1 MSPSDRPTQPLQPD
15 VLVLGGGPAG
25 STAAAFLARAGRR
38 VLLVEKERFPRFHVG
53 ESLLP
58 YNRPLFDALGVWP
71 ELQAAGFPRKTGA
84 QFHLANGTKARRF
97 VFRHGRFTRQ
107 PEIIQVE
114 RARFDELLLR
124 HAARLGVEVREG
136 WAAGVVA
143 VHPDRVEVQATD
155 PAGRAHRLVAA
166 QVVDATGRANLTGNQ
181 AGLRVIHPRHRKL
194 AVFGHFEGV
203 FRDVGEAGGDT
214 VIVRDAD
221 RWFWLIPI
229 SDTRTSV
236 GLVLDRETFTAEGGE
251 AAGVFESSVRRSV
264 VMQARLHGA
273 HRPGPL
279 QVTSDFSYF
288 NRRLTG
294 PRLARVGDAAGFMDP
309 IFSAGVYLA
318 MWSGQL
324 AAGALNAAL
333 TADNDGRG
341 PLAAYEK
348 RMARAM
354 RVYWR
359 LVEHYYTTPFMEL
372 FLEPRHRLG
381 LPAAVLAVLAGD
393 LEPAWPVRWRLEL
406 FYLLVHLQRS
416 RPLVPRLDFRPAP
429 AHAHPPT
436 PAFP

>member
-1 MSPSDRPTQPLQPD
+1 MNPAPPPPASTPAE

-38 VLLVEKERFPRFHVG
+38 VILLEKERFPRFHVG

-58 YNRPLFDALGVWP
+58 CNRPLFDALGIWP
-71 ELQAAGFPRKTGA
+71 ALQAAGFPRKTGA

-107 PEIIQVE
+107 SEIIQVE

-124 HAARLGVEVREG
+124 HAARLGVEVHEG
-136 WAAGVVA
+136 WAAGAVA
-143 VHPDRVEVQATD
+143 VHPDHVEVRATD
-155 PAGRAHRLVAA
+155 PAGRVHRLVAA
-166 QVVDATGRANLTGNQ
+166 HLVDATGRANLTGNQ

-203 FRDVGEAGGDT
+203 FRDPGEAGGDT

-236 GLVLDRETFTAEGGE
+236 GLVPDPEAFAAEGGE
-251 AAGVFESSVRRSV
+251 AAAAFGASVRRSV
-264 VMQARLHGA
+264 VMGARLQGA
-273 HRPGPL
+273 HLVGAL

-288 NRRLTG
+288 NRRLAG

-318 MWSGQL
+318 MWSGRL
-324 AAGALNAAL
+324 AAEALNAAL
-333 TADNDGRG
+333 AAGDDGRRL
-341 PLAAYEK
+341 LAAYEK

-359 LVEHYYTTPFMEL
+359 LVEQYYTTPFMEL

-381 LPAAVLAVLAGD
+381 LPAAVLAILAGD
-393 LEPAWPVRWRLEL
+393 LEPARPVRWRLEL
-406 FYLLVHLQRS
+406 FYLLVRLQRY

-436 PAFP
+436 PAFS

>member
-1 MSPSDRPTQPLQPD
+1 MNLAAPSSANAPPE
-15 VLVLGGGPAG
+15 VLVIGGGPAG
-25 STAAAFLARAGRR
+25 STAAACLARAGRR
-38 VLLVEKERFPRFHVG
+38 VILLERERFPRFHIG

-71 ELQAAGFPRKTGA
+71 ALQAAGFPRKTGA

-97 VFRHGRFTRQ
+97 VFRDGRFTRQ

-114 RARFDELLLR
+114 RARFDTLLLR

-136 WAAGVVA
+136 WAAGAVA
-143 VHPDRVEVQATD
+143 VHADRVEVQATD
-155 PAGRAHRLVAA
+155 PAGSAHRLVAA
-166 QVVDATGRANLTGNQ
+166 HVVDASGRANLTGNQ

-203 FRDVGEAGGDT
+203 GRDPGEAGADT

-221 RWFWLIPI
+221 RWFWLIPL
-229 SDTRTSV
+229 SDTHTSV
-236 GLVLDRETFTAEGGE
+236 GLVLDRETFAAEGAE
-251 AAGVFESSVRRSV
+251 AAGVFWSSVRRSV
-264 VMQARLHGA
+264 VMGQRLQGA
-273 HRPGPL
+273 HLPGAL

-288 NRRLTG
+288 NRRLAG

-324 AAGALNAAL
+324 AAAAL
-333 TADNDGRG
+333 DAALAAGSDGRR

-359 LVEHYYTTPFMEL
+359 LVEHYYTTPFIEL

-393 LEPAWPVRWRLEL
+393 LEPPWPVRWRLEL
-406 FYLLVHLQRS
+406 FYLLVRLQRY
-416 RPLVPRLDFRPAP
+416 RPLVPRLDFRPATT
-429 AHAHPPT
+429 HAPPCT
-436 PAFP
+436 PVLP